1 MKVKLLVGAL
11 VFLIIVNLTALGSYL
26 YVQMNRPEPSQF
38 GIAGDESMPRNRLPN
53 RPGARLDRE
62 QLTQLRNLLENYQRE
77 TKELTMEIDQLEM
90 ATFTLLQQIPVPEDQ
105 LMENLEKISALKLDI
120 SKAAVRKMTEAKNF
134 LEPDQQIRFFNMIM
148 KAGPGMNRP
157 RMRHRYPG
165 NLVKPDSLY

>member
-26 YVQMNRPEPSQF
+26 YVQMTSPDPFPS
-38 GIAGDESMPRNRLPN
+38 APSGDITMPHKRMEE

-62 QLTQLRNLLENYQRE
+62 QWAQLRNLLDNFQQE
-77 TKELTMEIDQLEM
+77 TKELNMEINQLEV

-105 LMENLEKISALKLDI
+105 LLANLEKISALKLEI
-120 SKAAVRKMTEAKNF
+120 SKVAVLKMTEAKNF
-134 LEPDQQIRFFNMIM
+134 LKPDQQIRFFNMIM

-157 RMRHRYPG
+157 YMRHRKSV
-165 NLVKPDSLY
+165 NIVKPDTL